1 MLITLGFLA
10 ATLLALTVAPAFWAR
25 AVRLTTQRIKER
37 LPVTETEIRADKDR
51 LRAEFAMTVHRLE
64 AKIEQAEL
72 RRARH
77 LIDLNRRDANIT
89 HLEGELTTLR
99 SAVEE
104 HENAR
109 RVLEHTVSE
118 RLPKVE
124 SRLTEARQLL
134 AARDQEIKDLSTS
147 TERQQVALEEARTMN
162 AQQGAQIE
170 RLTTSLTVR
179 GGRNKEALNDASAS
193 GEVALRAEI
202 EALRAKTRDQAA
214 MISKLQSA
222 KDSSDV
228 PAPAKSAAASVIPIV
243 PPDEARAKLEREL
256 RALRSKAEDQASDI
270 KMLSAELSALR
281 NAETANAP
289 DSKVALRARLA
300 ALDTQNEQQGELVKK
315 LRAELAAANERL
327 AIQGAH
333 FLEQMR
339 KLGVSTSPAAE
350 RPAESAARI
359 SLAERVANSRNPSGT
374 ASEPNGASEEPQNAN
389 DDAPGELSQ
398 SASASSPG
406 KGNLRLIDRISSLS
420 KA

>member
-1 MLITLGFLA
+1 MLITLGFLT

-89 HLEGELTTLR
+89 QLEGELTTLR
-99 SAVEE
+99 AAVEE

-124 SRLTEARQLL
+124 SRLSEARHLL

-147 TERQQVALEEARTMN
+147 TERQQKALEEARTMN

-170 RLTTSLTVR
+170 RLTTSLTIR
-179 GGRNKEALNDASAS
+179 GGRNKEALNDASVS

-214 MISKLQSA
+214 LISKLQSA
-222 KDSSDV
+222 QDISDKS
-228 PAPAKSAAASVIPIV
+228 APARGAVASIIPIV
-243 PPDEARAKLEREL
+243 PPDEARAALEREL
-256 RALRSKAEDQASDI
+256 RALKSKTEDQASDI
-270 KMLSAELSALR
+270 KMLSAELASLR
-281 NAETANAP
+281 SAETANSP
-289 DSKVALRARLA
+289 DSKVSLRARLS
-300 ALDTQNEQQGELVKK
+300 ALQTQNEQQSELVKK
-315 LRAELAAANERL
+315 LRAEIAAANERL
-327 AIQGAH
+327 ALQGAH

-339 KLGVSTSPAAE
+339 KLGVSTGPAPDK
-350 RPAESAARI
+350 PAEAVARV
-359 SLAERVANSRNPSGT
+359 SLAERVANSRSLSGPT
-374 ASEPNGASEEPQNAN
+374 SEPNGAEAPPNAN
-389 DDAPGELSQ
+389 DDTPNGA
-398 SASASSPG
+398 AASPG
-406 KGNLRLIDRISSLS
+406 KTGPRLIDRISSLS
-420 KA
+420 KV